1 IYDLKS
7 IYRAG
12 VMMGF
17 KQNQDGALSW
27 GYGQRYVKYDIM
39 GREIFHAETSKIFWL
54 FQQNFLFFSG
64 CIAWCFMTLAMCL
77 ILRSP

>member
-1 IYDLKS
+1 IIDTSGDIRWFMNPSSIYDLKS

-39 GREIFHAETSKIFWL
+39 GREIFNRRL
-54 FQQNFLFFSG
+54 PDNYNDFSHSMDNAANG
-64 CIAWCFMTLAMCL
+64 H
-77 ILRSP
+77 